1 MLTCSTLATLQAPTY
16 RVVQRMQWT
25 GLNHLVVFGKL
36 KALVDQWRPQH
47 IVIDATGVGEGLWAM
62 LEKAAPMKVIPVK
75 FSAEKKSE
83 IGYRF
88 ISLIETGRFR
98 DCCLHPVG
106 AQRALLPDAS
116 QVLCPRTRRDCP
128 HPGRPPICRLPGRGT
143 DRPAQD
149 DALGSAGGNVRRE
162 RRVDPR

>member
-1 MLTCSTLATLQAPTY
+1 MKRGRVSEAFMSSALHDLPELSNAGRDSTTLSIVDVDLSTLATLQAPTY

-36 KALVDQWRPQH
+36 KALMDQWRPQH

-62 LEKAAPMKVIPVK
+62 LEKAAPTKVIPVK

-98 DCCLHPVG
+98 DCSGELASSDSLSKRHTPRSSHG
-106 AQRALLPDAS
+106 WWMRDPQRS
-116 QVLCPRTRRDCP
+116 R
-128 HPGRPPICRLPGRGT
+128 
-143 DRPAQD
+143 
-149 DALGSAGGNVRRE
+149 
-162 RRVDPR
+162 